1 MIKLS
6 SKNCGGFTTE
16 KEFNVMSFLKAHQF
30 LELVKYN
37 QLVTL
42 FLPIGSLYIKF
53 LESHR

>member
-1 MIKLS
+1 
-6 SKNCGGFTTE
+6 
-16 KEFNVMSFLKAHQF
+16 MSFRNAHQI
-30 LELVKYN
+30 LELVKYY